1 MPATKKTTSQKPAE
15 AITPNDVAPEVKG
28 SAKRRKAAQPREF
41 GLRSRNT
48 PTILLN
54 ERQAPGTEH
63 LFTKPLYVPPDI
75 EVGWALS
82 SRDDGGINIQ
92 DMLSRGWD
100 FVPEDKVTD
109 DLNEAI
115 QEGKICFR
123 GVVVSQLGDVENR
136 VGLVNYGLV
145 LMFRNRDLGQKFES
159 TLADRFKNYFKAH
172 VADEG
177 FEGAELRDTKR
188 TKLED
193 A

>member
-1 MPATKKTTSQKPAE
+1 MARKTTATAE
-15 AITPNDVAPEVKG
+15 AQ
-28 SAKRRKAAQPREF
+28 AKATAKSKAAEAKAAKPREF

-48 PTILLN
+48 PVIFMR
-54 ERQAPGTEH
+54 ERREYGTAS

-82 SRDDGGINIQ
+82 GRDDGGINIQ

-100 FVPEDKVTD
+100 FVPEEKVTD

-115 QEGKICFR
+115 AEGKICFR
-123 GVVVSQLGDVENR
+123 GVTISQLGDVENR

-145 LMFRNRDLGQKFES
+145 LMFRNKDVSEKFQN
-159 TLADRFKNYFKAH
+159 TLSERFKDYFKAYTKSDGNL
-172 VADEG
+172 DE
-177 FEGAELRDTKR
+177 AEITDEERLDLKN
-188 TKLED
+188 